1 MDLDDTV
8 VGRMLYEPGYGGG
21 GVRARLEALDK
32 LAQGLHPQA
41 ACQMVVQGGQG
52 RPEQVVVVRESG
64 VGAYRALTSDLQIQP
79 ADGMVARIQGGG
91 DPPRHTRRRIAF
103 PNVGDPHPVESNP
116 GATRHGAG
124 E

>member
-8 VGRMLYEPGYGGG
+8 VGRMLYEPGYGCVV
-21 GVRARLEALDK
+21 VRARLEALDK

-52 RPEQVVVVRESG
+52 RPEQMGVVRESG

-79 ADGMVARIQGGG
+79 ADGMVARIQGGC
-91 DPPRHTRRRIAF
+91 DSPRHTRRRIAF
-103 PNVGDPHPVESNP
+103 PDVSDLHPVESNP
-116 GATRHGAG
+116 GATRRGAG